1 MEFYLPL
8 LSNLGSFQLY
18 GLVTQMLR
26 PILTRRGRIVD
37 FLLCNE
43 VWVSCLCSSLA
54 APWTSL
60 WYPTSYR
67 QAAGVRAG
75 RRQGMA
81 SANCTAISS
90 ELGVWG
96 WEYYAR
102 SVASW
107 KWGMVGDGGLADMPA
122 AGKDSNNFI
131 CLVQKRQSSTC
142 LSTLHEIKS
151 YCPAHGWSN

>member
-37 FLLCNE
+37 FLLYKE

-67 QAAGVRAG
+67 EAAGVRAG

-96 WEYYAR
+96 ENITQGVLLLGNEGW
-102 SVASW
+102 
-107 KWGMVGDGGLADMPA
+107 WGMGVWPICQQQERILIISSAWSK
-122 AGKDSNNFI
+122 KDRAQCVF
-131 CLVQKRQSSTC
+131 L
-142 LSTLHEIKS
+142 L
-151 YCPAHGWSN
+151 YMG